1 MKKGPKNYGKKVHFK
16 ENNIELSNKFENKTK
31 ENILKKNETEEE
43 DILKKFKEKKKKK
56 KFK

>member
-1 MKKGPKNYGKKVHFK
+1 MEKVHFK
-16 ENNIELSNKFENKTK
+16 DNNIELSNKFENKTK

-43 DILKKFKEKKKKK
+43 DILKKFKEKKRRK